1 MKRQARLRQAQAAQQ
16 DQAEKI
22 PRCLSLSRTPLST
35 FLQPPLIR
43 AIIAVVSSQK
53 KRLELIPVIGA
64 FLLDSDKE
72 ITRSTI
78 RV

>member
-1 MKRQARLRQAQAAQQ
+1 MKMT
-16 DQAEKI
+16 
-22 PRCLSLSRTPLST
+22 RCLSLPKTPLLT

-53 KRLELIPVIGA
+53 KRLELIPVLGA